1 MSKRSCAAAESIED
15 ASLRM
20 ARVNGRRMQKR
31 SVRIALRRK
40 GRMSLSQPDGAYC
53 FLHRAVPFSLQC
65 ALRMIKCK
73 ERDYRREVFYMN
85 KRYLSMTA
93 VFTAAALLL
102 APISGIEAQAA
113 PAAAAQAAYVSE
125 LTGLPTSIALQ
136 TQRPVAV
143 MIDNDTK
150 ALPHYGLSEADVVY
164 EMMNSTANKRVTR
177 LMAIYKDWQ
186 NVGQIGN
193 VRSTRPTNILLA
205 SEWNAILIHDGGPF
219 YNNPYFKST
228 GISHLSGGFSRVKN
242 GKAQEFTEYVLK
254 NDIAKQ
260 VTTAA
265 IPSTYTNPAA
275 MNHWKIGATNLSAK
289 AGNIPANLVQ
299 LNCFRLTKPYLSYN
313 AKTGTYDYYENK
325 KLAKDGEDKKAPS
338 FANVILQNCTFTQY
352 DKNGYLIYNVIGQ
365 GAGWYITGGKAI
377 PIMWAK
383 ASETGITHYYDL
395 SGAEITLNPGKTYIG
410 ICPSDDWTSVTV
422 S

>member
-1 MSKRSCAAAESIED
+1 
-15 ASLRM
+15 
-20 ARVNGRRMQKR
+20 
-31 SVRIALRRK
+31 
-40 GRMSLSQPDGAYC
+40 
-53 FLHRAVPFSLQC
+53 
-65 ALRMIKCK
+65 
-73 ERDYRREVFYMN
+73 MN

-102 APISGIEAQAA
+102 APLSGIEAQAA

-313 AKTGTYDYYENK
+313 ANTYDYYENK